1 MKREYTIDDRI
12 DRLTMRD
19 SVFYEA
25 NVAGSGSGMETEM
38 WDFERRWV
46 KGGAGEGKI
55 RTFCGDIE
63 LRLCLVVPR
72 RVRHGREGECGEE
85 EEEEEERREEE
96 QGRDSMS
103 CSNGFL
109 PAYSARSS
117 MLLHPSRFLFRLNRL
132 CFHFAAVDL
141 F

>member
-46 KGGAGEGKI
+46 
-55 RTFCGDIE
+55 
-63 LRLCLVVPR
+63 RLKE
-72 RVRHGREGECGEE
+72 GREREKYEHSVVTLNFASALWCLEE
-85 EEEEEERREEE
+85 
-96 QGRDSMS
+96 
-103 CSNGFL
+103 
-109 PAYSARSS
+109 
-117 MLLHPSRFLFRLNRL
+117 
-132 CFHFAAVDL
+132 
-141 F
+141 